1 MVRRKVEVRREEI
14 LAATLDEVVARG
26 LANVRVGDVADALG
40 ISRALVFYH
49 FATKEAL
56 LAAALGY
63 AVARDLERLDAT
75 LARDPDAVQR
85 LRHVLLAYG
94 PQGKAPGW
102 TLWVD
107 AWAAA
112 LRDTGLRRTLRGLDR
127 RWTTALETVIR
138 SGVDEGVF
146 TCPDPGGSARRLAAL
161 LDGLAVQVTV
171 HRQLSRKEMSR
182 WMADAAATE
191 LGVDPGL
198 LA

>member
-26 LANVRVGDVADALG
+26 LANVRVRDVADALG

-49 FATKEAL
+49 FENKESL
-56 LAAALGY
+56 MSAALEH
-63 AVARDLERLDAT
+63 AVARDLERLDRT
-75 LARDPDAVQR
+75 LARDQEAVQR
-85 LRHVLLAYG
+85 MRHVIRAYG

-107 AWAAA
+107 AWSAS
-112 LRDTGLRRTLRGLDR
+112 LRDQKLRGTLRGLDR
-127 RWTTALETVIR
+127 RWTSALEGVIR
-138 SGVDEGVF
+138 SGVDDGVF
-146 TCPDPGGSARRLAAL
+146 VCPDPAGSARRLAAL

-171 HRQLSRKEMSR
+171 HRRLSRAQMSQWVR
-182 WMADAAATE
+182 EAAAAE
-191 LGVDPGL
+191 LAIDPER

>member
-14 LAATLDEVVARG
+14 LGATLDEVVARG

-56 LAAALGY
+56 LEAALEY

-75 LARDPDAVQR
+75 LARDPDAVRR
-85 LRHVLLAYG
+85 LRHVLRAYG
-94 PQGKAPGW
+94 PQGTAPGW

-112 LRDTGLRRTLRGLDR
+112 LRDANLRKTLRRLDR
-127 RWTTALETVIR
+127 RWTSALEAVIR

-146 TCPDPGGSARRLAAL
+146 TCADPAASARRLAAV

-171 HRQLSRKEMSR
+171 HRQLTRAQMTR
-182 WMADAAATE
+182 WVHAATARE
-191 LGVDPGL
+191 LGVDADILG
-198 LA
+198 